1 MSQFVFLTYGF
12 EKPTPEIMQAWNRW
26 FQSIKYRRTYGLIN
40 GREIS
45 RNGTRPLPRDL
56 AAITG
61 VVVVNAESL
70 DDAERMA
77 EGNPYV
83 TSIRIYEIM
92 QKFLFVS
99 RERTARGM
107 LDRTRD
113 V

>member
-1 MSQFVFLTYGF
+1 MKQFVFLTYGF

-26 FQSIKYRRTYGLIN
+26 FQSIKDNIVEQYGLIN

-45 RNGTRPLPRDL
+45 RNGAKTLPRDL

-70 DDAERMA
+70 EDAERMA
-77 EGNPYV
+77 EGNPYI

-92 QKFLFVS
+92 QK
-99 RERTARGM
+99 
-107 LDRTRD
+107 
-113 V
+113 